1 MEGNNIT
8 SSVVVVRGVISES
21 IILSNITSNDFTNF
35 LDDNLRLVNNNI
47 IVLDNNFTRLVSLS
61 KTSAAVNSEETFIG
75 RRPSLRV
82 VSVTTVLTLENRELD
97 NTTNVDENRGG
108 RIDNRTNV
116 NEENIINVRVSFKVD
131 NTDGSTSRNSSQIQ

>member
-1 MEGNNIT
+1 M
-8 SSVVVVRGVISES
+8 VRGVISES
-21 IILSNITSNDFTNF
+21 IVLSNITSNDFTNF
-35 LDDNLRLVNNNI
+35 LDDNLRFVNNNI

-75 RRPSLRV
+75 RRPSFRV

>member
-1 MEGNNIT
+1 M
-8 SSVVVVRGVISES
+8 VRGVISES
-21 IILSNITSNDFTNF
+21 IVLSNITSNDFTNF

-61 KTSAAVNSEETFIG
+61 KTSAAINSKETFTG

>member
-1 MEGNNIT
+1 M
-8 SSVVVVRGVISES
+8 VRGVISES
-21 IILSNITSNDFTNF
+21 IVLSNITSNDFTNF

>member
-1 MEGNNIT
+1 M
-8 SSVVVVRGVISES
+8 VRGVISES
-21 IILSNITSNDFTNF
+21 IVLSNITSNDFTNF

-61 KTSAAVNSEETFIG
+61 KTSAAVNSKETFIG